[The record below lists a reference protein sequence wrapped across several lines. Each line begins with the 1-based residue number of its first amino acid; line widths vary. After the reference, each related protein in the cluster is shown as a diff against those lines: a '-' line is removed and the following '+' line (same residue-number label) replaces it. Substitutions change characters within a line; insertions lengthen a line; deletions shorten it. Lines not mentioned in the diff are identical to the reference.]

1 MTNWEYLQ
9 SCDCE
14 QAAHFLCEMVEE
26 EFYKTHDDNEWQC
39 DHCIMQ
45 ERCSEM
51 GNGWRQ
57 WLMEDG
63 TIEHKD

>member
-9 SCDCE
+9 SRDCE
-14 QAAHFLCEMVEE
+14 QAAHFLCDMVED

-51 GNGWRQ
+51 GNGWLQ
-57 WLMEDG
+57 WLLED
-63 TIEHKD
+63 KA